1 MIKKINKIDLI
12 PIAKFGKTYGLKGEI
27 TLVSFSNPIKNILN
41 YQSFFNQKGEQVLL
55 TLNFKNKK
63 IIGKISQKES
73 VNDVKDL
80 VNTIIY
86 IRIKD
91 LPALQDGEFYWDELI
106 GLNVID
112 KKGLT
117 LGKVHKIENHGATD
131 LIFIQ
136 TESEELIIPYVDEFI
151 EDVSPSKNLITVNWF
166 AE

>member
-1 MIKKINKIDLI
+1 M
-12 PIAKFGKTYGLKGEI
+12 
-27 TLVSFSNPIKNILN
+27 
-41 YQSFFNQKGEQVLL
+41 

-80 VNTIIY
+80 VNTLIY

-112 KKGLT
+112 KKGFT

-166 AE
+166 VE